1 VTDEAR
7 EEEARIRT
15 DCQNYFEVT
24 RAIKLEAW
32 NYLGFKVL
40 EWPLI
45 EQGVSSG
52 IVGKERRF
60 C

>member
-1 VTDEAR
+1 
-7 EEEARIRT
+7 
-15 DCQNYFEVT
+15 
-24 RAIKLEAW
+24 
-32 NYLGFKVL
+32 LGFKVL

-60 C
+60 CWDNLKTVRSV